1 MEKRYQKFGAVATIA
16 LAALSI
22 LVIASCAGTPRP
34 EAASVF
40 EPGEWMGN
48 STVATKYGSLEGKA
62 DRNDTLAWLGIPYAA
77 PPVGDLR
84 WQPPNPPSP
93 WQGVRDAKRFGSMA
107 VQHLPLVGWV
117 RGSEDSLYLNVWRPA
132 SLTKKLPVYVW
143 IHGGGN
149 TTGSANASSD
159 YLGYALASKADL
171 VFVSV
176 NYRLGLFGWFAH
188 PALRTGDPEADSGNF
203 GTLDLIAALQWVR
216 DNISAF
222 GGDPGNVTIGGESA
236 GAFNVVT
243 LLEAPKARGLFHKAV
258 IESAYR
264 TKATREEAGRFAE
277 SIARKLAVKQGKA
290 KTEDEAAILLASMG
304 KEETALWLREAN
316 PNELT
321 SLVKSGDTDMFDFP
335 FPYPVFDGTV
345 LPTDGFASLADPGRT
360 VDVPLIIGTNKE
372 ESKLFQWLSR
382 QNSRDPLYQAQ
393 ADITSAGWKADGADS
408 IADAFTSAGF
418 QRQVYLYRF
427 DWGAPD
433 RNGKSVFGGSA
444 GKKIG
449 AAHGMEISFFLQT
462 DTIFSNVM
470 PFMIHTNKN
479 EKGRKDLQSGMG
491 TYLVNFI
498 RTGNPNGQEAVPA
511 LPIWRPWRFADPS
524 PSFMVF
530 DADLEKALIRLEQG
544 RVTREL
550 VLKRLETSY
559 PEPLKTTLRELWLK

>member
-1 MEKRYQKFGAVATIA
+1 
-16 LAALSI
+16 
-22 LVIASCAGTPRP
+22 
-34 EAASVF
+34 
-40 EPGEWMGN
+40 
-48 STVATKYGSLEGKA
+48 
-62 DRNDTLAWLGIPYAA
+62 
-77 PPVGDLR
+77 
-84 WQPPNPPSP
+84 
-93 WQGVRDAKRFGSMA
+93 
-107 VQHLPLVGWV
+107 
-117 RGSEDSLYLNVWRPA
+117 LYLNVWRPA

-149 TTGSANASSD
+149 TTGASNASSD
-159 YLGYALASKADL
+159 YAGYALASKADL

-222 GGDPGNVTIGGESA
+222 GGDPENVTIGGESA

-277 SIARKLAVKQGKA
+277 SIACKLAVKQGKA

-304 KEETALWLREAN
+304 KEETALWLREAS
-316 PNELT
+316 PGQLM
-321 SLVKSGDTDMFDFP
+321 SLVKSGDTGMFDFP

-345 LPTDGFASLADPGRT
+345 LPADGFASLADPGRT
-360 VDVPLIIGTNKE
+360 ADVPIIIGTNKE

-382 QNSRDPLYQAQ
+382 QNSKNPLYQLQ

-408 IADAFTSAGF
+408 IADAFTSAGS

-433 RNGKSVFGGSA
+433 KNGKSVFGGSA

-470 PFMIHTNKN
+470 PFMILTKEN
-479 EKGRKDLQSGMG
+479 EKGRKDLQSAIG
-491 TYLVNFI
+491 TYLGNFI
-498 RTGNPNGQEAVPA
+498 RTGNPNGQEADPT
-511 LPIWRPWRFADPS
+511 LPTWRPWRFDDPS

-530 DADLEKALIRLEQG
+530 DADLEKALIRLELG
-544 RVTREL
+544 RVTRES
-550 VLKRLETSY
+550 VLTRLEAGY
-559 PEPLKTTLRELWLK
+559 PEPLKTTLREAWLK